1 MKIKN
6 KITGFADKLV
16 KTTRHIHELY
26 VGSGDI
32 KPLSLQFIAWV
43 KTTSEK
49 WAQHPRT
56 AAVIADMDSFV
67 QLVSNKEYKGN
78 NPALASVHAPLRAAS
93 IVILAITIITIIF
106 GMIIPIESAAIAR
119 GSIVVISKRKTV
131 QHLEGGIVKKIL
143 VEEGEL
149 VKKDQPLLE
158 ISDIAPKANREIVQ
172 AELWAMRASEA
183 RLKALQSNSESLEFS
198 DELKGAAKQQQDLLK
213 TMQSQTDL
221 FTTQRD
227 AQLGKLNSLK
237 QRMEGMKEEITGLE
251 AQKQSA
257 EGQLTLIKE
266 EIESVQQ
273 LLAKGLAPKPRLLEL
288 QRRAEEL
295 KGNSGQYLA
304 QIAKTGQSMTETKMD
319 IINLENDFASKI
331 AEESRDVHSKISDY
345 EEKLRAATDVMQR
358 TVITS
363 PSEGIVTGLK
373 SHTVGGVIMAGAPI
387 MDITP
392 QSDKLVVE
400 VHVQP
405 TDIDVVENGMAARI
419 VFSAYKSRRMPL
431 LTGKVTQ
438 VSADAF
444 SEQQGIQNVSYYTA
458 RIEVDSTELAAL
470 DSKVKLYPG
479 MPVDVF
485 IRTGSRS
492 FFAYM
497 LAPLTDSLQ
506 RAFKEE

>member
-1 MKIKN
+1 MKTINTVK
-6 KITGFADKLV
+6 GFILLL
-16 KTTRHIHELY
+16 KT
-26 VGSGDI
+26 
-32 KPLSLQFIAWV
+32 A
-43 KTTSEK
+43 SEE
-49 WAQHPRT
+49 WAEHPR
-56 AAVIADMDSFV
+56 IAKIIDGMDSFV
-67 QLVSNKEYKGN
+67 QLVSNKEYKGD
-78 NPALASVHAPLRAAS
+78 NPALASVYAPLRAAS
-93 IVILAITIITIIF
+93 LVVATITLITVIF
-106 GMIIPIESAAIAR
+106 GMVIPIESAAIAK

-158 ISDIAPKANREIVQ
+158 ISDIAPKANRGIVQ

-183 RLKALQSNSESLEFS
+183 RIRALQNGSESLVFS
-198 DELKGAAKQQQDLLK
+198 DGLKEAAQQQPDLLT
-213 TMQSQTDL
+213 TMQSQLDL
-221 FTTQRD
+221 FNTQRGG
-227 AQLGKLNSLK
+227 QLGKLNSLK
-237 QRMEGMKEEITGLE
+237 QRMEGMKEEIIGLE
-251 AQKQSA
+251 AQKKSA
-257 EGQLTLIKE
+257 EGQLVLINE
-266 EIESVQQ
+266 EIDSVRP
-273 LLAKGLAPKPRLLEL
+273 LFVKGLAPKPRLLEL

-304 QIAKTGQSMTETKMD
+304 QIAKAQQSITEIKMD

-331 AEESRDVHSKISDY
+331 AEEAQEIHSKISDY
-345 EEKLRAATDVMQR
+345 EEKLRAASDVVER
-358 TVITS
+358 TVITA

-392 QSDKLVVE
+392 QSDKLVAE

-405 TDIDVVENGMAARI
+405 TDIDVVESGMDARI
-419 VFSAYKSRRMPL
+419 VFTAYKSRRMPL

-444 SEQQGIQNVSYYTA
+444 NEQQGIQNVSYYTA
-458 RIEVDSTELAAL
+458 RVEVDSAELAEL
-470 DSKVKLYPG
+470 DAKIKLYPG

-492 FFAYM
+492 FFSYM